1 MLMTWISIA
10 ATLTQLTAAA
20 VLHAPLQARVSV
32 DPVTCEQYEKYV
44 GVYDNKYS
52 YSPGCADVTFACLA
66 QNGTSIWSH
75 QPCVAAA
82 TCQGTTGVITLNQ
95 CQNPNVLTAGDI
107 PNLAFTIYTNI
118 VGSCAPDGCPIT
130 QQNYIDFIY
139 GAMSAA
145 NVTEWPRYGSSPL
158 RVGACPDNV
167 LSPPQLCRRCDH
179 PMMAAHLGM
188 DRNRRHHSVHQLQQ
202 LAPLVELVN

>member
-1 MLMTWISIA
+1 MLSTWISVAALAPLIA
-10 ATLTQLTAAA
+10 ASAI
-20 VLHAPLQARVSV
+20 HAPPQARVSV
-32 DPVTCEQYEKYV
+32 DPQTCVGYEKYI
-44 GVYDNKYS
+44 GINDKTLG
-52 YSPGCADVTFACLA
+52 YSPACADVTFACLA

-82 TCQGTTGVITLNQ
+82 TCQGSVITLNQ
-95 CQNPNVLTAGDI
+95 CQNPNVLAAGDI

-145 NVTEWPRYGSSPL
+145 NVTEWPSS
-158 RVGACPDNV
+158 
-167 LSPPQLCRRCDH
+167 
-179 PMMAAHLGM
+179 
-188 DRNRRHHSVHQLQQ
+188 
-202 LAPLVELVN
+202 VNDVISQWWQPILDWTATGDTIPYTNFNDWLHWSNS

>member
-1 MLMTWISIA
+1 MLLSWICVA
-10 ATLTQLTAAA
+10 ALTHLAAA
-20 VLHAPLQARVSV
+20 SAVRAPHQARVTVPSQ
-32 DPVTCEQYEKYV
+32 TCISYEKYV
-44 GVYDNKYS
+44 GIDDNTLS
-52 YSPGCADVTFACLA
+52 YSPGCADVTYDCLR

-75 QPCVAAA
+75 QACVAAA

-95 CQNPNVLTAGDI
+95 CQNPNVLEATDI

-145 NVTEWPRYGSSPL
+145 NVTEWPTSSEDVITGWWQPIL
-158 RVGACPDNV
+158 DWTATGDTIPYTNFNDWLHYSN
-167 LSPPQLCRRCDH
+167 S
-179 PMMAAHLGM
+179 
-188 DRNRRHHSVHQLQQ
+188 
-202 LAPLVELVN
+202 

>member
-1 MLMTWISIA
+1 MLMPLLSIGVA
-10 ATLTQLTAAA
+10 LAQLTAAA
-20 VLHAPLQARVSV
+20 VLHAPPQARVSV
-32 DPVTCEQYEKYV
+32 DSQTCVHYEKYV
-44 GVYDNKYS
+44 GIYDNTLN
-52 YSPGCADVTFACLA
+52 YSPGCAGVTIACLA

-95 CQNPNVLTAGDI
+95 CKNPNVLAAGEI

-145 NVTEWPRYGSSPL
+145 NVTEWPSSVDDVITQWWQPIL
-158 RVGACPDNV
+158 DWTATGDTIPYTNFNDWLHWSN
-167 LSPPQLCRRCDH
+167 S
-179 PMMAAHLGM
+179 
-188 DRNRRHHSVHQLQQ
+188 
-202 LAPLVELVN
+202 